1 MIYNRTN
8 NRNTPVKPHED
19 RPYCIV
25 NPLTNNPIGGVIV
38 FAQDR
43 FMGAMKLRN
52 RYMNDLS
59 YKACVDTTYSMI
71 SGFATN
77 TFRVG
82 RILTFE
88 VDFSHLMDI
97 DNE

>member
-1 MIYNRTN
+1 MIYNRYN
-8 NRNTPVKPHED
+8 NPNTPLKPHDD

-38 FAQDR
+38 YAQDR
-43 FMGAMKLRN
+43 YIGAMKLRN
-52 RYMNDLS
+52 RYANDVS
-59 YKACVDTTYSMI
+59 YRDCVDTVYSMK
-71 SGFATN
+71 SDFDGS

-88 VDFSHLMDI
+88 VDFAHLKDI